1 MLNKVILMGRLTTDP
16 ENIVIGENSV
26 KSSFVLAVKRN
37 YKPKGGQDVDFIKIN
52 AWNKTAEFIKTYFK
66 KGNLI
71 TLEGELHIGRYEDK
85 EGKKASHHCVVVD
98 KVYFC
103 ESKKV
108 TEDEKIDDSD
118 LPFG

>member
-1 MLNKVILMGRLTTDP
+1 MLFCIFFVSLIVNGVIKRNLDFANTIHGTVGAGIRAVMSTVTSWIPFSLAEIILMLTP
-16 ENIVIGENSV
+16 IWLFLLI
-26 KSSFVLAVKRN
+26 FLA
-37 YKPKGGQDVDFIKIN
+37 IK
-52 AWNKTAEFIKTYFK
+52 Y
-66 KGNLI
+66 G
-71 TLEGELHIGRYEDK
+71 K